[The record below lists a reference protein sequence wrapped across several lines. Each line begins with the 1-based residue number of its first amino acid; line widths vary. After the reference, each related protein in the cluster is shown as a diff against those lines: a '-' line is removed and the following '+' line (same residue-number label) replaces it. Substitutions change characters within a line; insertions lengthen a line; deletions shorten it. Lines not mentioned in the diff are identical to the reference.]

1 MRTPMKSLGLST
13 LALLLLAGCSSGS
26 GGGGAP
32 APTPGVLEPGGAGIA
47 ILKADDGTNTG
58 VQVDPALTT
67 ANDINDNLKVVGSAE
82 LVAGTP
88 FAAALWTVDVA
99 GTTTVPAALLPI
111 ATSAFA
117 SAYAIDEAG
126 SPVGQADD
134 GDRLVAVLW
143 KNGTGAP
150 TVLPELAP
158 HDPVDPIVRDYAA
171 YAISP
176 DGTVI
181 VGEAIDVV
189 GISRAVVWV
198 ADGITGDFL
207 TAPTVLPQG
216 AFTTGLGPSLFAS
229 ARSVARVGLDEIL
242 VVGEAEDGDGDTHAA
257 LWRSTDSGAIFAAT
271 DLGLDRLA
279 NGVNSSRLVV
289 GEANIRTTANPVSWS
304 VSDTGVAAAP
314 VSLASAG
321 GALAVNEDGR
331 IAGSSGTPGLAT
343 IWTGTTPVPFYSA
356 PSEAFSLNN
365 DLVPYVVGRSGSFGF
380 VKRVQ

>member
-1 MRTPMKSLGLST
+1 MKSLGLST

-26 GGGGAP
+26 GGGGSP

-47 ILKADDGTNTG
+47 ITKADDGTNTG
-58 VQVDPALTT
+58 VLVDPTLTT
-67 ANDINDNLKVVGSAE
+67 ASDINDNLQVVGSAE
-82 LVAGTP
+82 LTAGAP
-88 FAAALWTVDVA
+88 FTAALWNVDPA
-99 GTTTVPAALLPI
+99 GTTPVPAALAPI
-111 ATSAFA
+111 APGAFA

-181 VGEAIDVV
+181 AGEAIDVV
-189 GISRAVVWV
+189 GISRAVIWV
-198 ADGITGDFL
+198 ADGNGDFL

-229 ARSVARVGLDEIL
+229 ARSVARVGLEEIL

-279 NGVNSSRLVV
+279 NGVNSQRLVV
-289 GEANIRTTANPVSWS
+289 GEANIRPTANPVSWA
-304 VSDTGVAAAP
+304 VSDTGVAGAA
-314 VSLASAG
+314 VSLAAAG
-321 GALAVNEDGR
+321 SALAVNEDGR
-331 IAGSSGTPGLAT
+331 IAGSSGAPALAT
-343 IWTGTTPVPFYSA
+343 VWTGTTPVPFYGA
-356 PSEAFSLNN
+356 PSEAFNLNN
-365 DLVPYVVGRSGSFGF
+365 SVQPYVVGRSGNFGF